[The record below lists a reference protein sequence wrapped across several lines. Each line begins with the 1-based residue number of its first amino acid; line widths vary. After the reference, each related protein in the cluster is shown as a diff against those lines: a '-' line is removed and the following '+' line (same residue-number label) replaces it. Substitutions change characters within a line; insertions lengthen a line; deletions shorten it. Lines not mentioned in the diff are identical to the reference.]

1 MRFAFDE
8 RKAGQMAARLLR
20 AAGGR
25 RDVIKLVKLMYLCD
39 RQALLDRGL
48 PITGAYMVSMPWG
61 PVLSEVLDE
70 INLGKR
76 PDSPHDGS
84 DWPQYV
90 TQRDH
95 NSVAAVSNV
104 ECADRL
110 SRYEIRVI
118 DQIIGIYGQIPKWD
132 LVSLTHDLP
141 EWKDPGRSSTPINP
155 EDILRAAGRTEE
167 DIRVASEH
175 AESLWFLSTVNKPAT

>member
-25 RDVIKLVKLMYLCD
+25 RDVIELVKLMYLCD
-39 RQALLDRGL
+39 RQALIDRGL
-48 PITGAYMVSMPWG
+48 PITGAYMVSMRWG

-76 PDSPHDGS
+76 PGDGS
-84 DWPQYV
+84 DWQQYV

-95 NSVAAVSNV
+95 NSVAVASNV
-104 ECADRL
+104 ECIDRL

-118 DQIIGIYGQIPKWD
+118 DQVIDKYGHTPKWD
-132 LVSLTHDLP
+132 LVSLTHELP
-141 EWKDPGRSSTPINP
+141 EWRDPGRSSNPIDP

-167 DIRVASEH
+167 DVRVATEH
-175 AESLWFLSTVNKPAT
+175 AESLWFLNTVNTPAT